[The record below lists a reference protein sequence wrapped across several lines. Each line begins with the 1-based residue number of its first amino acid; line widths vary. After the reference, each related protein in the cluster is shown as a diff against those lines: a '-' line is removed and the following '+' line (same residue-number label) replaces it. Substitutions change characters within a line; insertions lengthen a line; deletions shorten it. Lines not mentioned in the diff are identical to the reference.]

1 MNENLTDNEIE
12 LFSKNYAK
20 EFKYTDNHVSIF
32 KNNIYTI
39 TLYKNSECISDLSLE
54 IPEIDFGECYIKVKK
69 NYKIF
74 DNLIIAIISKY
85 FEGKNYQ
92 KMISFSMFEPINGT
106 KLLFYEI
113 CKEDIIVIKENLI
126 VKMDNSTDMKS
137 LFYLADQDID
147 IFNLSSAFYT
157 DICYHFNS
165 PVEGKDIALKDRI
178 LLYFPNVT
186 LCEEGCQIK
195 GVNLTTF
202 KAICECLLNR
212 LMGSN
217 IFGNNILYQS
227 SLGEIQ
233 SLIKKTNIEVVKC
246 YKDIFVYKY
255 FIKNTGGF
263 IIMFLILAQIILII
277 IYYCKS
283 LYSIRKYIF
292 NISEKYILYLS
303 IVRNN
308 ILLSHYNSSLSLKDN
323 FINYNAPPK
332 KRIRINGDIDKIPKK
347 KKNDK
352 KGKTRIEKKKNT
364 RNIIKRITFKPKN
377 DKINNINME
386 NNYQNISKNSNS
398 NYKNNNN
405 LIDSSK
411 SNYQLSN
418 GSKNKSK
425 RATKT
430 IKNYLDDKFINSKE
444 QLNKN
449 KISNPS
455 IYTYNQNKLMTNPK
469 NENNINIEEYLSTE
483 PDDMDYD
490 DAIKRDNRKFCQF
503 FYDKLKVNQM
513 ILNTFFIKDPL
524 RPRPLKII
532 LFLLDIDL
540 YLFING
546 LFFNEDYI
554 SQMLHVSSDEGI
566 IPFIERFLDRFF
578 YITLVGVIVSYIIEC
593 FFVDEKKIK
602 GIFRREK
609 ENIIILKY
617 EISQLIKNITKRYNS
632 FIILSFVITILTLYY
647 VFCFNNIYP
656 SIKGEWIKTST
667 IIIFSMQ
674 VLTVLQCFL
683 ETCLRFISFR
693 CKSEKIYKISLLLS

>member
-1 MNENLTDNEIE
+1 
-12 LFSKNYAK
+12 
-20 EFKYTDNHVSIF
+20 
-32 KNNIYTI
+32 
-39 TLYKNSECISDLSLE
+39 
-54 IPEIDFGECYIKVKK
+54 
-69 NYKIF
+69 
-74 DNLIIAIISKY
+74 
-85 FEGKNYQ
+85 
-92 KMISFSMFEPINGT
+92 
-106 KLLFYEI
+106 
-113 CKEDIIVIKENLI
+113 
-126 VKMDNSTDMKS
+126 
-137 LFYLADQDID
+137 
-147 IFNLSSAFYT
+147 
-157 DICYHFNS
+157 
-165 PVEGKDIALKDRI
+165 
-178 LLYFPNVT
+178 
-186 LCEEGCQIK
+186 
-195 GVNLTTF
+195 
-202 KAICECLLNR
+202 
-212 LMGSN
+212 
-217 IFGNNILYQS
+217 
-227 SLGEIQ
+227 
-233 SLIKKTNIEVVKC
+233 
-246 YKDIFVYKY
+246 
-255 FIKNTGGF
+255 
-263 IIMFLILAQIILII
+263 MFLILAQIILII

-332 KRIRINGDIDKIPKK
+332 KRIRINGDIDKIPNI

-405 LIDSSK
+405 NLIDSSK
-411 SNYQLSN
+411 SNYQLNN

-425 RATKT
+425 RTTKI

-455 IYTYNQNKLMTNPK
+455 IYTYNQNNLMTNPK

-578 YITLVGVIVSYIIEC
+578 YITLAGVIISYIIEC
-593 FFVDEKKIK
+593 FFVDEKK
-602 GIFRREK
+602 
-609 ENIIILKY
+609 N
-617 EISQLIKNITKRYNS
+617 KRN
-632 FIILSFVITILTLYY
+632 F
-647 VFCFNNIYP
+647 
-656 SIKGEWIKTST
+656 KK
-667 IIIFSMQ
+667 
-674 VLTVLQCFL
+674 
-683 ETCLRFISFR
+683 RKR
-693 CKSEKIYKISLLLS
+693 